1 MCMFNFFSFFFFV
14 KNKLILY
21 VIITILSN
29 SLCVYSYGFILKYNY
44 LFNYLKFLGIFYFE
58 NSKLISNLYVGICQL
73 SYKLILYIIITIL
86 SHSLCAYNYGF
97 ILKYSYLLNSLKFLG
112 IFYFENFKLISNLY
126 VGMWQL
132 SYKLILYVVVIILS
146 HSLCIYNY
154 GFILKYNYLLNYLKI
169 LGIFYFENSK
179 HISNLYVGMC
189 QLSYKTINKNSK
201 IIILCVLKFSYF
213 ISKYLIN
220 QNPLSYYKV

>member
-14 KNKLILY
+14 NNKLILY

-29 SLCVYSYGFILKYNY
+29 SLCVYSCEFVLKYNY

-86 SHSLCAYNYGF
+86 SHSLCAYNCGF
-97 ILKYSYLLNSLKFLG
+97 ILKYSYLLNS
-112 IFYFENFKLISNLY
+112 
-126 VGMWQL
+126 
-132 SYKLILYVVVIILS
+132 
-146 HSLCIYNY
+146 
-154 GFILKYNYLLNYLKI
+154 LKI